1 MAKKTL
7 EELTG
12 EFNLIVGDNDSEEV
26 LAFLED
32 LTDTMNA
39 EPPAESEDL
48 RGRVEELE
56 GQLRDLRKRYRDRF
70 YGRTDEKEEEE
81 SGGTEKVDGD
91 NIKIKDLFKEEKES
105 CPIDRIS
112 SPIPTYQE
120 TLLTQS

>member
-12 EFNLIVGDNDSEEV
+12 EFSLIVGDNDSEDV

-39 EPPAESEDL
+39 EPPAESEEL

-81 SGGTEKVDGD
+81 SVETEQVDGD
-91 NIKIKDLFKEEKES
+91 NIKIKDLFKEE
-105 CPIDRIS
+105 
-112 SPIPTYQE
+112 
-120 TLLTQS
+120 

>member
-12 EFNLIVGDNDSEEV
+12 EFNLIVGDNDSEDV

-81 SGGTEKVDGD
+81 TVETEKVDGD
-91 NIKIKDLFKEEKES
+91 NIKIKDLFKEEK
-105 CPIDRIS
+105 
-112 SPIPTYQE
+112 
-120 TLLTQS
+120 

>member
-12 EFNLIVGDNDSEEV
+12 EFNLIVGDNDSEDV

-56 GQLRDLRKRYRDRF
+56 GQLSDLRKRYRDRF

-81 SGGTEKVDGD
+81 AVETEKVNGD
-91 NIKIKDLFKEEKES
+91 NIKIKDLFKEEN
-105 CPIDRIS
+105 
-112 SPIPTYQE
+112 
-120 TLLTQS
+120 

>member
-12 EFNLIVGDNDSEEV
+12 EFNLIVGDNDSEDV

-32 LTDTMNA
+32 ITDTMNA

-70 YGRTDEKEEEE
+70 YGRTDEKEEDE
-81 SGGTEKVDGD
+81 SVEAEKVDGD
-91 NIKIKDLFKEEKES
+91 NIKIKDLFKEEK
-105 CPIDRIS
+105 
-112 SPIPTYQE
+112 
-120 TLLTQS
+120 

>member
-81 SGGTEKVDGD
+81 TVETEQVDGD
-91 NIKIKDLFKEEKES
+91 NIKIKDLFKEEN
-105 CPIDRIS
+105 
-112 SPIPTYQE
+112 
-120 TLLTQS
+120 

>member
-12 EFNLIVGDNDSEEV
+12 EFNLIVGDNDSEDV

-32 LTDTMNA
+32 LTDTVNA

-81 SGGTEKVDGD
+81 SVETEKVDGD
-91 NIKIKDLFKEEKES
+91 NIKIKDLFKEEN
-105 CPIDRIS
+105 
-112 SPIPTYQE
+112 
-120 TLLTQS
+120 

>member
-12 EFNLIVGDNDSEEV
+12 EFNLIVGDNDSEDV

-70 YGRTDEKEEEE
+70 YGRTDDKEEEE
-81 SGGTEKVDGD
+81 SVETEEVDGD
-91 NIKIKDLFKEEKES
+91 NIKIKDLFKEEK
-105 CPIDRIS
+105 
-112 SPIPTYQE
+112 
-120 TLLTQS
+120 

>member
-12 EFNLIVGDNDSEEV
+12 EFNLIVGDNDSEDV

-70 YGRTDEKEEEE
+70 YGRTDDKEEDEDVE
-81 SGGTEKVDGD
+81 TEKVNGD
-91 NIKIKDLFKEEKES
+91 NIKIKDLFKEEN
-105 CPIDRIS
+105 
-112 SPIPTYQE
+112 
-120 TLLTQS
+120 

>member
-12 EFNLIVGDNDSEEV
+12 EFKLIVGDNDSEEV

-81 SGGTEKVDGD
+81 SVETEEVDGD
-91 NIKIKDLFKEEKES
+91 NIKIKDLFKEEN
-105 CPIDRIS
+105 
-112 SPIPTYQE
+112 
-120 TLLTQS
+120 

>member
-12 EFNLIVGDNDSEEV
+12 EFNLIVGDNDSEDV

-48 RGRVEELE
+48 RGRVEEL
-56 GQLRDLRKRYRDRF
+56 GGRRLDPRKRYRYRF
-70 YGRTDEKEEEE
+70 YGRTDEKEEDEAVE
-81 SGGTEKVDGD
+81 TEKVDGD
-91 NIKIKDLFKEEKES
+91 NIKIKDLFKEEN
-105 CPIDRIS
+105 
-112 SPIPTYQE
+112 
-120 TLLTQS
+120 

>member
-12 EFNLIVGDNDSEEV
+12 EFNLIVGDNDSEDV

-32 LTDTMNA
+32 LTDTVNA

-48 RGRVEELE
+48 RSRVEELE

-70 YGRTDEKEEEE
+70 YGRSDEKEEDETVETEE
-81 SGGTEKVDGD
+81 VDGD
-91 NIKIKDLFKEEKES
+91 NIKIKDLFKEEK
-105 CPIDRIS
+105 
-112 SPIPTYQE
+112 
-120 TLLTQS
+120 

>member
-12 EFNLIVGDNDSEEV
+12 EFNLIVGDNDSEDV
-26 LAFLED
+26 LTFLED

-70 YGRTDEKEEEE
+70 YGRTDEKEEDETVETEE
-81 SGGTEKVDGD
+81 VDGD
-91 NIKIKDLFKEEKES
+91 NIKIKDLFKEEN
-105 CPIDRIS
+105 
-112 SPIPTYQE
+112 
-120 TLLTQS
+120 

>member
-39 EPPAESEDL
+39 EPPAETEDL

-70 YGRTDEKEEEE
+70 YGRTDEKEEDETVETEE
-81 SGGTEKVDGD
+81 VDGD
-91 NIKIKDLFKEEKES
+91 NIKIKDLFKEEK
-105 CPIDRIS
+105 
-112 SPIPTYQE
+112 
-120 TLLTQS
+120 

>member
-12 EFNLIVGDNDSEEV
+12 EFNLIVGDNDSEDV

-70 YGRTDEKEEEE
+70 YGRTDDKEEEE
-81 SGGTEKVDGD
+81 SFETEQVDGD
-91 NIKIKDLFKEEKES
+91 NIKIKDLFKEEN
-105 CPIDRIS
+105 
-112 SPIPTYQE
+112 
-120 TLLTQS
+120 

>member
-7 EELTG
+7 EELIG
-12 EFNLIVGDNDSEEV
+12 EFNLIVGDNDCEDV

-70 YGRTDEKEEEE
+70 YGRTDDKEEEE
-81 SGGTEKVDGD
+81 SVETEKVNGD
-91 NIKIKDLFKEEKES
+91 NIKIKDLFKEEN
-105 CPIDRIS
+105 
-112 SPIPTYQE
+112 
-120 TLLTQS
+120 

>member
-81 SGGTEKVDGD
+81 TVETEKVDGD
-91 NIKIKDLFKEEKES
+91 NIKIKDLFKEEK
-105 CPIDRIS
+105 
-112 SPIPTYQE
+112 
-120 TLLTQS
+120 

>member
-12 EFNLIVGDNDSEEV
+12 EFNLIVGDNDSEDV

-48 RGRVEELE
+48 RSRVEELE

-70 YGRTDEKEEEE
+70 YGRTDEKEEDEAVE
-81 SGGTEKVDGD
+81 TEKVDGD
-91 NIKIKDLFKEEKES
+91 SIKIKDLFKEEK
-105 CPIDRIS
+105 
-112 SPIPTYQE
+112 
-120 TLLTQS
+120 

>member
-12 EFNLIVGDNDSEEV
+12 EFNLIVGDNDSEDV

-81 SGGTEKVDGD
+81 SVEAEKVDGD
-91 NIKIKDLFKEEKES
+91 NIKIKDLFKEEN
-105 CPIDRIS
+105 
-112 SPIPTYQE
+112 
-120 TLLTQS
+120 

>member
-12 EFNLIVGDNDSEEV
+12 EFNVIVGDNDSEDV

-81 SGGTEKVDGD
+81 SVETEEVDGD
-91 NIKIKDLFKEEKES
+91 NIKIKDLFKEEN
-105 CPIDRIS
+105 
-112 SPIPTYQE
+112 
-120 TLLTQS
+120 

>member
-81 SGGTEKVDGD
+81 TVETEEVDGD
-91 NIKIKDLFKEEKES
+91 NIKIKDLFKEE
-105 CPIDRIS
+105 I
-112 SPIPTYQE
+112 
-120 TLLTQS
+120 

>member
-70 YGRTDEKEEEE
+70 YGRSDEKEEDETVETEE
-81 SGGTEKVDGD
+81 VDGD
-91 NIKIKDLFKEEKES
+91 NIKIKDLFKEEK
-105 CPIDRIS
+105 
-112 SPIPTYQE
+112 
-120 TLLTQS
+120 

>member
-39 EPPAESEDL
+39 EPPAETEDL

-70 YGRTDEKEEEE
+70 YGRTDEKEEDEAVE
-81 SGGTEKVDGD
+81 TEKVDGD
-91 NIKIKDLFKEEKES
+91 NIKIKDLFKEEN
-105 CPIDRIS
+105 
-112 SPIPTYQE
+112 
-120 TLLTQS
+120 

>member
-12 EFNLIVGDNDSEEV
+12 EFNLIVGDNDSDDV
-26 LAFLED
+26 LSFLEN
-32 LTDTMNA
+32 LTDTLNA
-39 EPPAESEDL
+39 VPPAESEDL

-81 SGGTEKVDGD
+81 TVETEQVDGD
-91 NIKIKDLFKEEKES
+91 NIKIKDLFKEEN
-105 CPIDRIS
+105 
-112 SPIPTYQE
+112 
-120 TLLTQS
+120 

>member
-12 EFNLIVGDNDSEEV
+12 EFNLIVGDNDSEDV
-26 LAFLED
+26 LSFLEN
-32 LTDTMNA
+32 LTDTVNA
-39 EPPAESEDL
+39 VPPAEAEDL

-81 SGGTEKVDGD
+81 AVETEKVDGD
-91 NIKIKDLFKEEKES
+91 NIKIKDLFKEEN
-105 CPIDRIS
+105 
-112 SPIPTYQE
+112 
-120 TLLTQS
+120 

>member
-12 EFNLIVGDNDSEEV
+12 EFNLIVGDNDSEDV

-70 YGRTDEKEEEE
+70 YGRTDDKEEKETVE
-81 SGGTEKVDGD
+81 TEQVDGD
-91 NIKIKDLFKEEKES
+91 SIKIKDLFKEEN
-105 CPIDRIS
+105 
-112 SPIPTYQE
+112 
-120 TLLTQS
+120 

>member
-12 EFNLIVGDNDSEEV
+12 EFNLIVGDNDSEDV

-70 YGRTDEKEEEE
+70 YGRTDDKEEEE
-81 SGGTEKVDGD
+81 SVETEKVNGD
-91 NIKIKDLFKEEKES
+91 NIKIKDLFKEEN
-105 CPIDRIS
+105 
-112 SPIPTYQE
+112 
-120 TLLTQS
+120 

>member
-12 EFNLIVGDNDSEEV
+12 EFNLIVGDNDSEDV

-70 YGRTDEKEEEE
+70 YGRTDDKEEEE
-81 SGGTEKVDGD
+81 EESVETETVDGET
-91 NIKIKDLFKEEKES
+91 IKIKDLFKEEN
-105 CPIDRIS
+105 
-112 SPIPTYQE
+112 
-120 TLLTQS
+120 

>member
-12 EFNLIVGDNDSEEV
+12 EFNLIVGDNDSEDV
-26 LAFLED
+26 LSFLED

-70 YGRTDEKEEEE
+70 YGRTDEKEEDEAVE
-81 SGGTEKVDGD
+81 TEKVDGD
-91 NIKIKDLFKEEKES
+91 NIKIKDLFKEEN
-105 CPIDRIS
+105 
-112 SPIPTYQE
+112 
-120 TLLTQS
+120 

>member
-12 EFNLIVGDNDSEEV
+12 EFNVIVGDNDSEDV

-70 YGRTDEKEEEE
+70 YGRTDEKEEDETVE
-81 SGGTEKVDGD
+81 TEKVDGD
-91 NIKIKDLFKEEKES
+91 NIKIKDLFKEEK
-105 CPIDRIS
+105 
-112 SPIPTYQE
+112 
-120 TLLTQS
+120 

>member
-12 EFNLIVGDNDSEEV
+12 EFNLIVGDNDSEDV
-26 LAFLED
+26 LSFLED

-56 GQLRDLRKRYRDRF
+56 GQLRDLRKRYRARF
-70 YGRTDEKEEEE
+70 YGRTDEKEEDETVETEE
-81 SGGTEKVDGD
+81 VDGD
-91 NIKIKDLFKEEKES
+91 NIKIKDLFKEEN
-105 CPIDRIS
+105 
-112 SPIPTYQE
+112 
-120 TLLTQS
+120 

>member
-12 EFNLIVGDNDSEEV
+12 EFNLIVGDNDSEDV

-32 LTDTMNA
+32 LTDTVNA
-39 EPPAESEDL
+39 EPPAESEEL

-81 SGGTEKVDGD
+81 AVETEQVDGD
-91 NIKIKDLFKEEKES
+91 NIKIKDLFKEEN
-105 CPIDRIS
+105 
-112 SPIPTYQE
+112 
-120 TLLTQS
+120 

>member
-70 YGRTDEKEEEE
+70 YGRTDEKEEDE
-81 SGGTEKVDGD
+81 SVETEKVDGD
-91 NIKIKDLFKEEKES
+91 NIKIKDLFKEEN
-105 CPIDRIS
+105 
-112 SPIPTYQE
+112 
-120 TLLTQS
+120 

>member
-70 YGRTDEKEEEE
+70 YGRTDDKEEEE
-81 SGGTEKVDGD
+81 TVETEQVDGD
-91 NIKIKDLFKEEKES
+91 SIKIKDLFKEEN
-105 CPIDRIS
+105 
-112 SPIPTYQE
+112 
-120 TLLTQS
+120 